1 MIRAVPGQP
10 SSQAEDSL
18 ETVGNLRLWRSVF
31 NLSFSIKS
39 SSYKQERRLSSM
51 FQRTRTIATLGLL
64 VMMALTTFAQRP
76 RMSNDDASKPETATT
91 PPAPAPQTVKAK
103 YEGGVFGYPKKLN
116 GTLTF
121 DDTNQR
127 LLFRNEQQK
136 EVLFVPYNALTGA
149 YGDTHSVQ
157 PKAASI
163 GSHVPYVGYPIGLI
177 KTKVRYLTI
186 QYNDPDSKAS
196 GVTSFRLENKDLLDS
211 VLNTLANKAGLTRR
225 GEVFI
230 KKKE

>member
-1 MIRAVPGQP
+1 
-10 SSQAEDSL
+10 
-18 ETVGNLRLWRSVF
+18 
-31 NLSFSIKS
+31 
-39 SSYKQERRLSSM
+39 M
-51 FQRTRTIATLGLL
+51 FQRTTTITALGL
-64 VMMALTTFAQRP
+64 VVTTALTAFAQRP
-76 RMSNDDASKPETATT
+76 RMSNDDASKPETTT
-91 PPAPAPQTVKAK
+91 TTPAPAPQTVNAK

-136 EVLFVPYNALTGA
+136 EVFFIPYNALTGA
-149 YGDTHSVQ
+149 YGDTHAVR

-163 GSHVPYVGYPIGLI
+163 GSNVPYVGFPIGLI

-186 QYNDPDSKAS
+186 QYNDPDSKAA

-211 VLNTLANKAGLTRR
+211 VLNTLANKAGLTKR
-225 GEVFI
+225 GDVFI